1 MLEAMKNTKVGKR
14 HVTAAVSLNVEV
26 SRVSGRPIFAQ
37 LYEQIEGR
45 IANGDLKPG
54 TQLPPVRTLASALQ
68 LNPMTVARAYKDLAE
83 RGLVESRAGGGTRV
97 RSPAFPVSKP
107 PSRAAPE
114 ASERPLL
121 SERLY
126 ELSHAPGVIAFTA
139 NFPAVDEDCAG
150 EFKACLAE
158 ATSQDLRPLLHYDP
172 PAGRP
177 ALRGGIADYLREHGI
192 AASNEQI
199 IVTSGAQQAIDMV
212 VRTLVA
218 PGSPVIVERPAY
230 YGVINTLR
238 AARARILE
246 VPLEDDGMDI
256 AKLEMLLSR
265 HSPTLIY
272 TNPTFQNPTGIT
284 TSEDKRTAILKLAR
298 KYGAAILE
306 DDQCPELRY
315 SGCSVAAIRA
325 RADAADAVFYV
336 RSFGKVFLPGS
347 RLGYVVTPAYARRSL
362 LATKAQ
368 TDLHTNSIM
377 QEAMALFMARR
388 NYIRIL
394 DRMNRK
400 YGLMQKALIEGF
412 SLGMPTGAV
421 VSRPQGG
428 LSLWITL
435 PERTDVS
442 ELYFRAVRRG
452 VAFVAGE
459 VFYASHVNP
468 HTLRVSFGS
477 LSRDALED
485 GVRRLCSV
493 ANDLMRPRSI
503 PNPIIT

>member
-1 MLEAMKNTKVGKR
+1 MKNSKPAKR
-14 HVTAAVSLNVEV
+14 HVTAAALNVEV
-26 SRVSGRPIFAQ
+26 SRTSGRPIFAQ
-37 LYEQIEGR
+37 LHEEIEGR

-54 TQLPPVRTLASALQ
+54 TRLPPVRALAGALD

-83 RGLVESRAGGGTRV
+83 RGLIESRAGGGTRV
-97 RSPAFPVSKP
+97 RSPAFPAPKP
-107 PSRAAPE
+107 PSRAAEQAPE
-114 ASERPLL
+114 RALL

-139 NFPAVDEDCAG
+139 NFPAVDEGCAS

-158 ATSQDLRPLLHYDP
+158 ATSQDIRALLHYDP
-172 PAGRP
+172 PTGRS
-177 ALRGGIADYLREHGI
+177 ALRGSIADYLRERGI
-192 AASNEQI
+192 AAGDSEI

-218 PGSPVIVERPAY
+218 PGSPVIIERPAY

-238 AARARILE
+238 AVRARILE

-256 AKLEMLLSR
+256 EKLEMLLSR
-265 HSPTLIY
+265 HGPSLIY
-272 TNPTFQNPTGIT
+272 TNPTFQNPTGIS
-284 TSEDKRTAILKLAR
+284 TSEEKRTAILKLAR
-298 KYGAAILE
+298 KYGAPILE
-306 DDQCPELRY
+306 DDHCSELRY
-315 SGCSVAAIRA
+315 SGSSIPAIRA
-325 RADAADAVFYV
+325 SADAGDAVFYV

-347 RLGYVVTPAYARRSL
+347 RLGYVVAPAHARRSL
-362 LATKAQ
+362 LAAKAQ
-368 TDLHTNSIM
+368 MDLHTNAIM
-377 QEAMALFMARR
+377 QEAMALFVARR
-388 NYIRIL
+388 NYIRIIEQ
-394 DRMNRK
+394 MNKK
-400 YGLMQKALIEGF
+400 YGIMQKALIKGF
-412 SLGMPTGAV
+412 SLGMPGGTV

-435 PERTDVS
+435 PESTDVS

-477 LSRDALED
+477 LSQDALEE
-485 GVRRLCSV
+485 GIRRLCSV
-493 ANDLMRPRSI
+493 VNDLVRPRSI
-503 PNPIIT
+503 ANPIIT